1 MYSHQ
6 STFNI
11 SPLEHICCL
20 TEVQSAVLKST
31 EIKLISLRKGVYF
44 GSWIIQGQNSVD
56 VCCEN
61 GLDDRSWRKGISF
74 WNVTYSREV
83 EARLL
88 AVEEIKDSNNYKL
101 EDIGGLLT
109 RLPDLE
115 KGLVRIHYGRVLSP
129 YITLT

>member
-1 MYSHQ
+1 M
-6 STFNI
+6 
-11 SPLEHICCL
+11 
-20 TEVQSAVLKST
+20 
-31 EIKLISLRKGVYF
+31 LRK
-44 GSWIIQGQNSVD
+44 WIGRPLLAKEYIVL
-56 VCCEN
+56 E
-61 GLDDRSWRKGISF
+61 
-74 WNVTYSREV
+74 VTYSREV

-129 YITLT
+129 LV